1 MRFLRQALYYN
12 KTFDMEIYKELNA
25 IFIKRLESEIEIL
38 KQRKP
43 ENLYEPIV
51 YSLNMGGKRLR
62 PLLLMMACRMFSED
76 VSGSLPAAISIE
88 IFHNFTLLH
97 DDIMDKSV
105 LRRNKKTVHIEFSEN
120 TAILS
125 GDAMS
130 FLATEYL
137 LKSEISNLKEVLGIF
152 TDASLKV
159 CEGQQFDMDYE
170 NSFNVSVDDYISMI
184 SLKTAIL
191 LANSLKLGAVIGG
204 ASKEDT
210 ESLFQFG
217 LNLGIAFQLQDD
229 YLDSFGDT
237 DKFGKNIGGD
247 IISNKK
253 TFLLI
258 SALNN
263 SKGNTHSDLNY
274 WINVKDFNKEEKVK
288 KVIKIYEDLGIRE
301 ITSDKIEGYFQAA
314 KKCLET
320 ISVDNIVK
328 EELFEVANIL
338 MERQN

>member
-1 MRFLRQALYYN
+1 
-12 KTFDMEIYKELNA
+12 MEIYKELNE
-25 IFIKRLESEIEIL
+25 IFTNRLEKEIEIL
-38 KQRKP
+38 KRREP
-43 ENLYEPIV
+43 GNLYEPIV
-51 YSLNMGGKRLR
+51 YSLNMGGKRIR
-62 PLLLMMACRMFSED
+62 PLLLMMACRMFSND
-76 VSGSLPAAISIE
+76 ISGSLPAALAIE

-120 TAILS
+120 AAILS

-152 TDASLKV
+152 TDTSLKV
-159 CEGQQFDMDYE
+159 CEGQQFDMDFE
-170 NSFNVSVDDYISMI
+170 NSSNVSVDDYINMI

-191 LANSLKLGAVIGG
+191 LANSLKIGAVIGG

-217 LNLGIAFQLQDD
+217 LNIGIAFQLQDD

-247 IISNKK
+247 IVSNKK
-253 TFLLI
+253 TYLLI

-263 SKGNTHSDLNY
+263 AKGVKYSDLEY
-274 WINVKDFNKEEKVK
+274 WINIKEFSREEKIRN
-288 KVIKIYEDLGIRE
+288 VIKMYEDLGIRE
-301 ITSDKIEGYFQAA
+301 MTGEKIEGYFQEA
-314 KKCLET
+314 KKCLEA
-320 ISVDNIVK
+320 ISVNNKVK

-338 MERQN
+338 MERQK

>member
-1 MRFLRQALYYN
+1 
-12 KTFDMEIYKELNA
+12 MEIYKELNE
-25 IFIKRLESEIEIL
+25 IFISRLEKEIEIL
-38 KQRKP
+38 KQREP
-43 ENLYEPIV
+43 GNLYEPIV
-51 YSLNMGGKRLR
+51 YSLNMGGKRIR
-62 PLLLMMACRMFSED
+62 PLLLMMACRMFSND
-76 VSGSLPAAISIE
+76 ISGSLPAAVAIE

-120 TAILS
+120 AAILS

-152 TDASLKV
+152 TDTSLKV
-159 CEGQQFDMDYE
+159 CEGQQYDMDFESY
-170 NSFNVSVDDYISMI
+170 SNVTVDDYINMI

-191 LANSLKLGAVIGG
+191 LANSLKIGAVIGG

-210 ESLFQFG
+210 DSLFHFG
-217 LNLGIAFQLQDD
+217 LNIGIAFQLQDD
-229 YLDSFGDT
+229 FLDTFGDT

-247 IISNKK
+247 IVSNKK

-258 SALNN
+258 SALNKAEANDN
-263 SKGNTHSDLNY
+263 SNLDY
-274 WINVKDFNKEEKVK
+274 WINVKEFNREEKIRN
-288 KVIKIYEDLGIRE
+288 VIKIYEDFGIRE
-301 ITSDKIEGYFQAA
+301 MTSEKIEDYFQKA

-320 ISVDNIVK
+320 ISVNNEVK
-328 EELFEVANIL
+328 KELFEVANIL
-338 MERQN
+338 MERQK

>member
-1 MRFLRQALYYN
+1 
-12 KTFDMEIYKELNA
+12 MEIYKELNE
-25 IFIKRLESEIEIL
+25 IFIRRLEKEIEIL
-38 KQRKP
+38 KQREP
-43 ENLYEPIV
+43 GNLYEPIV
-51 YSLNMGGKRLR
+51 YSLNMGGKRIR
-62 PLLLMMACRMFSED
+62 PLLLMMACRMFSND
-76 VSGSLPAAISIE
+76 ISGSLPAAVAIE

-120 TAILS
+120 AAILS

-152 TDASLKV
+152 TDTSLKV
-159 CEGQQFDMDYE
+159 CEGQQYDMDFESY
-170 NSFNVSVDDYISMI
+170 SNVTVDDYINMI

-191 LANSLKLGAVIGG
+191 LANSLKIGAVIGG

-210 ESLFQFG
+210 DSLFHFG
-217 LNLGIAFQLQDD
+217 LNIGIAFQLQDD
-229 YLDSFGDT
+229 FLDTFGDT

-247 IISNKK
+247 IVSNKK

-258 SALNN
+258 SALNKAEANDN
-263 SKGNTHSDLNY
+263 SNLDY
-274 WINVKDFNKEEKVK
+274 WINVKEFNREEKIRN
-288 KVIKIYEDLGIRE
+288 VIKIYEDFGIRE
-301 ITSDKIEGYFQAA
+301 MTSEKIEDYFQKA

-320 ISVDNIVK
+320 ISVNNEVK
-328 EELFEVANIL
+328 KELFEVANIL
-338 MERQN
+338 MERQK